1 VASLDLLVIV
11 GQTASGKSALAMEIA
26 ERCNGEIIA
35 ADSRTVYRGMDIG
48 TAKPTVEDQAKVPH
62 HLLDVVSPDQPFTA
76 ADFQRLAN
84 EAIENIQS
92 RGKMPILVG
101 GTGLYV
107 DSVIY
112 NFSFAGEADQ
122 ELRVELEGL
131 SIEELQQRITVE
143 GLIMPENTQNKR
155 YLVRTLERGDQP
167 LEKRSLD
174 AGTVVV
180 GLKIPK
186 EVLEERIKARLDQ
199 MLADGLLEEVKAL
212 KDQYGQER
220 LEAMTGTTYK
230 VLGKYLD
237 NEIDLEEA
245 KAEIIRGDLS
255 LAKRQLTW
263 FKRHDADIHW
273 FDSAPKAQEYIMS
286 VCI

>member
-1 VASLDLLVIV
+1 VIV

-26 ERCNGEIIA
+26 GKCNGEIIA

-48 TAKPTVEDQAKVPH
+48 TAKPTSEDRVNVPH
-62 HLLDVVSPDQPFTA
+62 HLLDVVNPDKLFTA

-84 EAIENIQS
+84 EAIEDIQN
-92 RGKMPILVG
+92 RGKLPILVG

-112 NFSFAGEADQ
+112 NFSFAGEADP
-122 ELRVELEGL
+122 ELRAELEGL
-131 SIEELQQRITVE
+131 SIEELQEKITDS
-143 GLIMPENTQNKR
+143 GLAMPENTQNKR
-155 YLVRTLERGDQP
+155 YLVRALERGDQP
-167 LEKRSLD
+167 LEKQSLE
-174 AGTVVV
+174 AGTVVI

-186 EVLEERIKARLDQ
+186 EELEERIKNRLDK
-199 MLADGLLEEVKAL
+199 MIEDGLLEEVKGL
-212 KDQYGQER
+212 KEQYGQER
-220 LEAMTGTTYK
+220 LEAMTGTAYK
-230 VLGKYLD
+230 VLGRYLD
-237 NEIDLEEA
+237 NEIDLETA

-273 FDSAPKAQEYIMS
+273 FDSAAKAQEYIMS